1 MRIIL
6 LLLFFYIQTNANA
19 GELISIPEYNF
30 NDLVVKQTNETANSS
45 KLNHTSYLVNEYI
58 NENYGNA
65 FQMGCLVLNS
75 TPDQSLKMDYEHGFV
90 RLVTTFTGVNKVMSY
105 TPIRELVNNPL
116 RPAVFDGQYHV
127 SH

>member
-1 MRIIL
+1 M
-6 LLLFFYIQTNANA
+6 QTNANA

-30 NDLVVKQTNETANSS
+30 NDLVVKQTNEPANSS
-45 KLNHTSYLVNEYI
+45 KLNHASYLVNEYI

-90 RLVTTFTGVNKVMSY
+90 RIISTLKATKNIISY
-105 TPIRELVNNPL
+105 TPIRDLMYNPL
-116 RPAVFDGQYHV
+116 RPAVFDGHYYV
-127 SH
+127 SQ